1 MFESITVKM
10 EYQFRLSYDNVLIS
24 NSLLGGGF
32 SFGAPQGT
40 PGNIGALINS
50 GAYFWLIFHY
60 M

>member
-32 SFGAPQGT
+32 SFGAPQGA
-40 PGNIGALINS
+40 PGNIWALINS